1 VPDPVQR
8 RWPQRVI
15 FAMVGLALAA
25 ATAGSIFG
33 PDVVEV
39 SGSVVAARDLRFAD
53 RADGAVVVTDTGTG
67 QTVDVLQ
74 GEQGFIRATM
84 RGLARARR
92 SEGIGGAAPFRLTA
106 WSDGRLSLDDAE
118 TGRHVE
124 LGAFGSLNTAV
135 FARLL
140 KAGPY
145 VEQAAGAP
153 L

>member
-1 VPDPVQR
+1 MPNPVKR

-15 FAMVGLALAA
+15 FAMVGLALVA

-33 PDVVEV
+33 PDVVKV
-39 SGSVVAARDLRFAD
+39 SGSVVTARDLRFAD

-106 WSDGRLSLDDAE
+106 WSDGRLSLDDSE

>member
-15 FAMVGLALAA
+15 FAMVGLALVA

-33 PDVVEV
+33 PDVVKV
-39 SGSVVAARDLRFAD
+39 SGSVVTARDLRFAD